1 MDITQKEYLP
11 DWMEFDKA
19 YIFHKE
25 ELKKDIKNPIK
36 PYSFILRISEASH
49 LLLVDSKN
57 DNFIVKLDFEEHD
70 QILVFDK
77 IIECWKFYNYG
88 RILYYNSREF
98 FNSLKYDIHVNIR
111 ILLDPNRRKLIPNVI
126 TLMIDNYNIQYNK
139 MIAQREKTQLEEDR
153 VNFKAITELYE
164 KFMVSYYVLDDYS
177 RYFDNLKEMLERFH
191 MLYFSFMKDSLSNP
205 YTDVD

>member
-1 MDITQKEYLP
+1 MDMTAKSFLP

-19 YIFHKE
+19 YIFNKE

-36 PYSFILRISEASH
+36 PFTFILRISEVKY

-57 DNFIVKLDFEEHD
+57 DNFIVKLEFEDQD

-77 IIECWKFYNYG
+77 VIECWKFYNYA

-111 ILLDPNRRKLIPNVI
+111 ILLDPHRRKLIPNVI
-126 TLMIDNYNIQYNK
+126 ALMIDNYNIQYNK
-139 MIAQREKTQLEEDR
+139 MIAQREKTQIEEDKI
-153 VNFKAITELYE
+153 NFKAITELYE
-164 KFMVSYYVLDDYS
+164 KFMVSYYALDNYS
-177 RYFDNLKEMLERFH
+177 DYFDNLKEMLEQFH
-191 MLYFSFMKDSLSNP
+191 GLYFSFMKNSLSNP
-205 YTDVD
+205 YTDVG